1 MGNCYKVIVKWGYN
15 SPILGR
21 LTLHFPSFTTLG
33 HFNLSVGGVG
43 RALQR
48 AEEFFAASLFPL
60 RSPSACDPEFLP
72 GDCDHSGCPL
82 VVIIVYVDSPK
93 LLCKGDKDSYPL
105 SWLLRNYYAI
115 FLATHG
121 RHFGLRKSFIYG
133 PTLYGLLLYLSS
145 IHWASN

>member
-1 MGNCYKVIVKWGYN
+1 MAE
-15 SPILGR
+15 S
-21 LTLHFPSFTTLG
+21 LG

-82 VVIIVYVDSPK
+82 VVIVVPR
-93 LLCKGDKDSYPL
+93 LLCREDKDRYP
-105 SWLLRNYYAI
+105 
-115 FLATHG
+115 
-121 RHFGLRKSFIYG
+121 
-133 PTLYGLLLYLSS
+133 
-145 IHWASN
+145 